1 MAGLSSMDSILLP
14 YSPKEDHHDI
24 YVDDFFYKILANE
37 YTVKLHFLEIDCLKT
52 SRYSN
57 IQDIEGKIL
66 NMCLGLTNHCIQDIS
81 VRDNEVKL
89 YILYYSKSKSCIK

>member
-37 YTVKLHFLEIDCLKT
+37 YTVKLHFLEIDCLKL
-52 SRYSN
+52 
-57 IQDIEGKIL
+57 QDIRIFKI
-66 NMCLGLTNHCIQDIS
+66 S
-81 VRDNEVKL
+81 KVKSL
-89 YILYYSKSKSCIK
+89 ICA

>member
-37 YTVKLHFLEIDCLKT
+37 YTVKLNYLK
-52 SRYSN
+52 
-57 IQDIEGKIL
+57 L
-66 NMCLGLTNHCIQDIS
+66 NC
-81 VRDNEVKL
+81 
-89 YILYYSKSKSCIK
+89 